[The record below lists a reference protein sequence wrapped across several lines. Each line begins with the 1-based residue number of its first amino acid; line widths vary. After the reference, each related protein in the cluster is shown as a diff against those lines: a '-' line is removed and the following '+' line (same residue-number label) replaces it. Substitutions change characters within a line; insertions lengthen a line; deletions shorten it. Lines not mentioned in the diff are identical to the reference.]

1 MKNWA
6 KLEES
11 SFFTANAR
19 ERALGMADRGSF
31 TELLGPRDRCASPH
45 LPVLGTAVEFDDGT
59 VTGVGLLGRHPLF
72 IISMEGQFIGGR

>member
-31 TELLGPRDRCASPH
+31 TELLGPRDRCRCW
-45 LPVLGTAVEFDDGT
+45 VLRWSLTTA
-59 VTGVGLLGRHPLF
+59 R
-72 IISMEGQFIGGR
+72 